1 MLGTTLLAAK
11 EMPLGDMLFIIVA
24 FLVLM
29 VILKKVAFG
38 PLTKVLDQRADKISS
53 DLDGAEES
61 RQQAE
66 QLVEQ
71 RQNELD
77 QTRQQA
83 SEVVASAKASAQ
95 KQGEDAL
102 AKANERADSI
112 HQQAQ
117 ADATKMK
124 ADAIAG
130 AKSEVANL
138 SVAIASKLMQKE
150 LSVDDQRALIDAY
163 IADLDHK

>member
-24 FLVLM
+24 FLILM